1 MKINRICLILCV
13 LVLFLVVISC
23 SANNSED
30 IAVSIDEKNDTI
42 QDSDANII
50 LTVEINPSV
59 KLSLDS
65 DQIVIAYKALNTD
78 AESLVINSTVG
89 LDAASAVELI
99 LIEARSAGFLTEDE
113 LNEDYVL
120 LTSVPMKG
128 NSEDIDN
135 LGQRIKSH
143 IQNSE
148 DLKSVN
154 VAMIKATK
162 IELREANNKK
172 VPVGL
177 YVING
182 SMSIDGES
190 VSVKE
195 YFSKNKNIE
204 KFKQNGEI
212 VEKSNEKR
220 FEQIEKYLERLES
233 QGFEINQFK
242 ERLYQTDLDVKSLS
256 KEIRDYVKE
265 NRKSNKGNGKPKG
278 N

>member
-78 AESLVINSTVG
+78 AESLFINSTVG

-99 LIEARSAGFLTEDE
+99 LIEARSAGFITENE
-113 LNEDYVL
+113 LNEDYIL
-120 LTSVPMKG
+120 LTSVPMKR

-162 IELREANNKK
+162 VELREANNKK
-172 VPVGL
+172 VPVGF